1 MQNEVRIWLKN
12 QPVRVKKWYMILSM
26 EWKWMEEFQSQRS
39 DRGSRPPR
47 PFLWIRHW
55 VTLFNCMINENCCS
69 EDWGRGICPLFW
81 SPLWGIWQLKYP
93 SLQEFAI
100 RGKKMDL
107 TDALCRRSAI
117 SSSQHGQNFL
127 PFLRSYSTT
136 TSKLSLGLGEVSLF
150 YNSLFYW

>member
-1 MQNEVRIWLKN
+1 MRIWLKN

-26 EWKWMEEFQSQRS
+26 EEFQSQRS
-39 DRGSRPPR
+39 DGGSGPPR
-47 PFLWIRHW
+47 PSLWIRHW

-81 SPLWGIWQLKYP
+81 SPLRGFWQLKCP

-100 RGKKMDL
+100 QGKKMDL

-117 SSSQHGQNFL
+117 SSLQSGQNFL

-136 TSKLSLGLGEVSLF
+136 TTKLSLDLGEVSLF